1 MRKKRRKIVR
11 VFIVD
16 DSAIILERLEMM
28 LSELKGIEIIGQA
41 KGSTEAEEAIPKL
54 KPDVVILDIRMH
66 GGNGIEVLKNIKKDK
81 NSPLVIMLTNYPYPQ
96 YRKKCKDA
104 GADFF
109 FDKSTE
115 FDKIT
120 EVLKK
125 LTR

>member
-1 MRKKRRKIVR
+1 MRKKRKKILR

-16 DSAIILERLEMM
+16 DSAVIRERLETM

-81 NSPLVIMLTNYPYPQ
+81 NPPLVMMLTNYPYPQ